1 MLEKAKQLKTPLTR
15 KQIESLKAGD
25 WILLS
30 GEIYTAR
37 DQVHRRLFDLINKRR
52 KLPIKLKGEI
62 IYYTGPTPAKQ
73 GRVIGS
79 AGPTTSSRMDKYTP
93 KLLELGL
100 AATIGK
106 GERSQA
112 VKDAVKLYR
121 GVYLASVGGA
131 GAYLSE
137 RITKAKVVAWP
148 ELGAEAVYRLTIR
161 DFPCLVAYDSQG
173 RDYFESSRKKFQEE

>member
-1 MLEKAKQLKTPLTR
+1 MVEV
-15 KQIESLKAGD
+15 GD
-25 WILLS
+25 FYEDGSDGNRLGEHFGFPRGGG

-37 DQVHRRLFDLINKRR
+37 DQAHRRLFELINNRR

-62 IYYTGPTPAKQ
+62 IYYTGPTPAKP

-93 KLLELGL
+93 RLLELGL

-106 GERSQA
+106 GERSQE
-112 VKDAVKLYR
+112 VKDAVKRYR
-121 GVYLASVGGA
+121 GIYLVSVGGA

-137 RITKAKVVAWP
+137 RITRAKVVVWP

-161 DFPCLVAYDSQG
+161 DFRASWHMIPRAGIFLKG
-173 RDYFESSRKKFQEE
+173 QERNFRRSK